1 MKEKSD
7 PDENFKDE
15 ARKRKIPRKA
25 TKSHLENAARH
36 YLGRFATSSQN
47 LKNVLLRRVT
57 RSTQHHDTDPDE
69 GAVWIDEIVDH
80 FLDSG
85 LLDDRLYATSRV
97 HSLHARGNSRKVIR
111 MKLRAKGVE
120 MDLIDDALYAIGY
133 EENGD
138 VDLIAGLRL
147 AKRRRLGP
155 YRNPS
160 QREEHR
166 EKDMAALA
174 RAGFSYHIARQI
186 IETEDPET
194 LYSDHRFS

>member
-1 MKEKSD
+1 MKEKSA
-7 PDENFKDE
+7 PDESRKDE

-25 TKSHLENAARH
+25 TRSHLENAALH

-47 LKNVLLRRVT
+47 LKHVLLRRVA
-57 RSTQHHDTDPDE
+57 RSTHHHDTDPDE
-69 GAVWIDEIVDH
+69 GAVWVDEIVAR

-85 LLDDRLYATSRV
+85 LLDDRVYANGRV
-97 HSLHARGNSRKVIR
+97 RSLHARGNSRKVIR

-120 MDLIDDALYAIGY
+120 MDLIDGALDAIGD
-133 EENGD
+133 EGNGD
-138 VDLIAGLRL
+138 VDLIAALRL

-155 YRNPS
+155 YRNS
-160 QREEHR
+160 GHREGCR

-186 IETEDPET
+186 IETEEPET
-194 LYSDHRFS
+194 LYPDQGFS